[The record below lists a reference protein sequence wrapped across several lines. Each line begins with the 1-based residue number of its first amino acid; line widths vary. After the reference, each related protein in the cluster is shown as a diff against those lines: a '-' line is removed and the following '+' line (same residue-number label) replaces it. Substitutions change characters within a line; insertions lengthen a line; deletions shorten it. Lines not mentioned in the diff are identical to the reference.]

1 VGISGVS
8 SKKGIPLGM
17 LNRSP
22 FLTIITIRNKIIA
35 YKLRPHERPKL
46 LAVDFDGCL
55 TDDHVLIDENGN
67 EFVRVSRK
75 DGLGASRLKNLGVLV
90 LIVSSEKNLVVS
102 TRAAKIQVDVLQGI
116 QNKQVALQEFASC
129 RGIAKSEI
137 WAVGNDVNDLS
148 LFSAAG
154 RAICPKDAA
163 EEVKA
168 SSDVVLPIKGGEG
181 ILNYLARII
190 EQT

>member
-1 VGISGVS
+1 
-8 SKKGIPLGM
+8 M
-17 LNRSP
+17 LTRSP
-22 FLTIITIRNKIIA
+22 FLIILTIQNKMIA
-35 YKLRPHERPKL
+35 YKLRTHKRPKL

-55 TDDHVLIDENGN
+55 TDDHVLIDEIGK

-75 DGLGASRLKNLGVLV
+75 DGLGASRLKNLGVIV
-90 LIVSSEKNLVVS
+90 LIISAEKNSVVS

-116 QNKQVALQEFASC
+116 QNKQAALQEFASS

-148 LFSAAG
+148 LFRAAG

-190 EQT
+190 EQSQ